1 MRAWSA
7 KEKFAMKRIAVLTSG
22 GDAPGMNA
30 AVRAA
35 VRRARALGLEV
46 LGIQYG
52 LRGVLEGE
60 PRPMDVA
67 DVGGILER
75 GGTILM
81 TSRYKPFLQ
90 PDVQRQAVDRLRGW
104 GVDGLVVIGGEG
116 SFHAAMRLHELGMPT
131 VGVPATIDNDIYG
144 TDMAIGVDTALNTIV
159 QALDRLRD
167 TATSHTRAFVVEV
180 MGRHCGYLALL
191 AGVAGGAEAV
201 LIPEHSYDLNQLAA
215 RIVQGYERGK
225 KHAIVLVAEGIRPKH
240 AAQYVADHLSEATGV
255 EVRVTVLG
263 HVQRGGSPTA
273 FDRLLASRLGAM
285 AVESLQQGA
294 SCAMVALEADRV
306 VLKSLGQ
313 VLSQRKALQPYLL
326 QLAQVLSR

>member
-1 MRAWSA
+1 MTQR
-7 KEKFAMKRIAVLTSG
+7 AMKRIALLTSG

-35 VRRARALGLEV
+35 VRQGRALGLEV

-52 LRGVLEGE
+52 LRGVLENE
-60 PRPMDVA
+60 PRLMDVA

-90 PDVQRQAVDRLRGW
+90 PEVQQRAVERLREW
-104 GVDGLVVIGGEG
+104 GVEGLVVIGGEG
-116 SFHAAMRLHELGMPT
+116 SFHAAVRLHQLGMPT

-144 TDMAIGVDTALNTIV
+144 TDMAIGVDTALNTIL

-180 MGRHCGYLALL
+180 MGRHCGYLTLL

-201 LIPEHSYDLNQLAA
+201 LIPERPYDLDQLAA
-215 RIVQGYERGK
+215 LILHGYERGK
-225 KHAIVLVAEGIRPKH
+225 RHAI
-240 AAQYVADHLSEATGV
+240 
-255 EVRVTVLG
+255 
-263 HVQRGGSPTA
+263 
-273 FDRLLASRLGAM
+273 
-285 AVESLQQGA
+285 
-294 SCAMVALEADRV
+294 
-306 VLKSLGQ
+306 
-313 VLSQRKALQPYLL
+313 
-326 QLAQVLSR
+326 

>member
-1 MRAWSA
+1 
-7 KEKFAMKRIAVLTSG
+7 MKRIALLTSG

-35 VRRARALGLEV
+35 VRQGRALGLEV

-52 LRGVLEGE
+52 LRGVLENE
-60 PRPMDVA
+60 PRLMDVA

-90 PDVQRQAVDRLRGW
+90 PEVQQRAVERLREW
-104 GVDGLVVIGGEG
+104 GVEGLVVIGGEG
-116 SFHAAMRLHELGMPT
+116 SFHAAVRLHQLGMPT

-144 TDMAIGVDTALNTIV
+144 TDMAIGVDTALNTIL

-180 MGRHCGYLALL
+180 MGRHCGYLTLL

-201 LIPEHSYDLNQLAA
+201 LIPERPYDLDQLAA
-215 RIVQGYERGK
+215 LILHGYERGK
-225 KHAIVLVAEGIRPKH
+225 RHAIVLVAEGIRPKN
-240 AAQYVADHLSEATGV
+240 AAQFVADHLMASTDL

-273 FDRLLASRLGAM
+273 FDRLLASRLGAV
-285 AVESLQQGA
+285 AVERLHEGA
-294 SCAMVALEADRV
+294 SCAMVALEADQV
-306 VLKSLGQ
+306 VLKPLEQ
-313 VLSQRKALQPYLL
+313 VLAQRKGLQPYLL